1 MLTPIILLIVFT
13 LLNGFFSGSEMA
25 FITANESKLEK
36 EAEAGSKKAKL
47 TLQLYHNQD
56 RVLAVVQ
63 VAITLIGTLNSSFAT
78 SGLSQFI
85 SPYIGDQ
92 GAAIVISLVVTLL
105 TLIFGELL
113 PKSIGQAI
121 PEKYSKFAA
130 STLNLI
136 YNVFKPVV
144 WFLTKAL
151 AFFQS
156 LLPIDF
162 SNEDEKLTFSNIREI
177 VIQGGA
183 DGALETE
190 EVSMMQGVLKL
201 NRRNVREVMVPRK
214 QTLMLDINKDR
225 DENHEIIVNAPFS
238 RIPVYEDDKDHIIGV
253 VLVKD
258 YLRASVLAGDYHEVD
273 LRDLA
278 HDPLIVPETLL
289 LDDLFT
295 QIQHTN
301 NHIAVVTDEY
311 GQTVGIVTL
320 EDIIEEIVGEIYDE
334 YDTDIDDQLI
344 EKVDDTTWLV
354 NGLMNINDFNER
366 FKTIITSNEVDTIG
380 GYFTYKSEIIPSEE
394 TLGTKLQIET
404 YELELTQ
411 VHEAT
416 STQLK
421 VTKVEEDYRKI
432 KED

>member
-1 MLTPIILLIVFT
+1 MLTPIILLIIFT

-25 FITANESKLEK
+25 FITANENKLNK
-36 EAEAGSKKAKL
+36 DAEAGSKKAKL

-78 SGLSQFI
+78 TGLSQYL
-85 SPYIGDQ
+85 SPYIGEQ
-92 GAAIVISLVVTLL
+92 GAAIVISLVVTVL

-121 PEKYSKFAA
+121 PEKYSKFAS

-136 YNVFKPVV
+136 YTIFKPVV

-151 AFFQS
+151 GFFQA

-162 SNEDEKLTFSNIREI
+162 SNQDDKLTFTNIREI
-177 VIQGGA
+177 VIRGGA

-214 QTLMLDINKDR
+214 QTFMIDINKDR
-225 DENHEIIVNAPFS
+225 EENHQLIVDSTFS
-238 RIPVYEDDKDHIIGV
+238 RIPVFEEDKDHIIGV

-258 YLRASVLAGDYHEVD
+258 YLRASVVAGSYLNVD
-273 LRDLA
+273 IRDLA

-295 QIQHTN
+295 QIQQTS
-301 NHIAVVTDEY
+301 NHIAIVTDEY

-334 YDTDIDDQLI
+334 YDTDRDDSMI
-344 EKVDDTTWLV
+344 EKVDKDTWLV
-354 NGLMNINDFNER
+354 NGLMNINDFNEH

-394 TLGTKLQIET
+394 MIGTKLTIET

-411 VHEAT
+411 VNEAT
-416 STQLK
+416 STELK
-421 VTKVEEDYRKI
+421 VTKVEEDYRQI
-432 KED
+432 EGE

>member
-1 MLTPIILLIVFT
+1 MLTPIILLIIFT

-25 FITANESKLEK
+25 FITANENKLNK

-47 TLQLYHNQD
+47 TLQLYRNQD

-85 SPYIGDQ
+85 APYIGEQ
-92 GAAIVISLVVTLL
+92 GAAIAISLVVTLL

-121 PEKYSKFAA
+121 PEKYSKFAS
-130 STLNLI
+130 STINLI
-136 YNVFKPVV
+136 YNIFRPVV

-151 AFFQS
+151 AFFQA

-162 SNEDEKLTFSNIREI
+162 SNEDEKLTFTNIREI
-177 VIQGGA
+177 VIRGGA

-201 NRRNVREVMVPRK
+201 NRRNVREVMVPRN
-214 QTLMLDINKDR
+214 QTLMIDINKDR
-225 DENHEIIVNAPFS
+225 EENHELIVNATFS
-238 RIPVYEDDKDHIIGV
+238 RLPVYEDDKDRVIGV

-258 YLRASVLAGDYHEVD
+258 YLRASVVAGSYLDVD

-295 QIQHTN
+295 QIQQTN
-301 NHIAVVTDEY
+301 NHIAIVNDEY

-320 EDIIEEIVGEIYDE
+320 EDILEEIVGEIYDE
-334 YDTDIDDQLI
+334 YDTDKEDSMI
-344 EKVDDTTWLV
+344 EKIDEDTWLV

-394 TLGTKLQIET
+394 MIGTKLRIET

-411 VHEAT
+411 VHEAI
-416 STQLK
+416 STELK
-421 VTKVEEDYRKI
+421 VTRVEEDFRKI
-432 KED
+432 DVE

>member
-1 MLTPIILLIVFT
+1 MLTPIILLIIFT

-25 FITANESKLEK
+25 FITANASKLEK

-47 TLQLYHNQD
+47 SLQLYRNQD

-85 SPYIGDQ
+85 SPYIGEK
-92 GAAIVISLVVTLL
+92 GAAIVIALFVTVL

-121 PEKYSKFAA
+121 PEKYTKFAA
-130 STLNLI
+130 SSINLI
-136 YNVFKPVV
+136 YTLFKPAV

-151 AFFQS
+151 AFFQK

-162 SNEDEKLTFSNIREI
+162 SDEDEKLTFSNIREI
-177 VIQGGA
+177 VIKGGA

-214 QTLMLDINKDR
+214 LAFMIDINKDR
-225 DENHEIIVNAPFS
+225 EEIHELIVASSFS
-238 RIPVYEDDKDHIIGV
+238 RIPIYEEDKENILGIL
-253 VLVKD
+253 LVKD
-258 YLRASVLAGDYHEVD
+258 YLRASVIAGDYHDVD
-273 LRDLA
+273 IRDLA
-278 HDPLIVPETLL
+278 LDAFVVPETLL
-289 LDDLFT
+289 LDDLFS
-295 QIQHTN
+295 QIQQAN
-301 NHIAVVTDEY
+301 NHMAIVSDEY

-320 EDIIEEIVGEIYDE
+320 EDIFEEIVGEIYDE
-334 YDTDIDDQLI
+334 YDTVDEDDHMLQQID
-344 EKVDDTTWLV
+344 ENTWLI

-366 FKTIITSNEVDTIG
+366 FKTIINSHEVDTIG
-380 GYFTYKSEIIPSEE
+380 GYFTYKAEIIPSEDTIGT
-394 TLGTKLQIET
+394 TLEVEGYVFELLQIN
-404 YELELTQ
+404 
-411 VHEAT
+411 EAT
-416 STQLK
+416 TTQLK
-421 VTKVEEDYRKI
+421 LTKLSDPIETTN
-432 KED
+432 